1 MAKLVMPKSVKLG
14 VITVRVTILHSKVV
28 QKKVDPR
35 VKTMKSL
42 ITSEKC
48 YEQFSAAFQ
57 LCNLASENWANSSP
71 GHQDLFLPIG
81 HNWQSCETTKI

>member
-1 MAKLVMPKSVKLG
+1 
-14 VITVRVTILHSKVV
+14 
-28 QKKVDPR
+28 
-35 VKTMKSL
+35 MKSL